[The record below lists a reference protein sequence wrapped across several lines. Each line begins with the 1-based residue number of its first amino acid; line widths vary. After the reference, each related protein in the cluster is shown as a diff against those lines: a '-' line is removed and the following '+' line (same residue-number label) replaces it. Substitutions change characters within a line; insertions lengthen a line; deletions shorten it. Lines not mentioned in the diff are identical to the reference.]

1 MGMCH
6 GNIEEYLDKSTA
18 QTIASFISSHTKAI
32 ANSVKKQMA
41 TASVGV
47 TSENT
52 FMWNCGIAASA
63 VLHLRENG
71 TRAKGSAFWKDSNL
85 ISILLLL

>member
-32 ANSVKKQMA
+32 ANSAKKQMA

-52 FMWNCGIAASA
+52 GFHVKLWYSCF
-63 VLHLRENG
+63 
-71 TRAKGSAFWKDSNL
+71 GSAAPL
-85 ISILLLL
+85 